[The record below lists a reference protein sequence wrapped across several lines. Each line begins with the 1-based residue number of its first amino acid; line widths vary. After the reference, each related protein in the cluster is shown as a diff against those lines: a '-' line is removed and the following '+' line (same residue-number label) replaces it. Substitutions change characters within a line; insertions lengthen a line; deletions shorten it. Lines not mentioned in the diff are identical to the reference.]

1 LAAGLWLF
9 LIFTTHYF
17 SHVPGSQPTFQRNS
31 DALVNQKI
39 IAGLPVEQELKQFG
53 GFLHFSLP
61 GMEAEPYLSQAGGQG
76 ALIYYIYQLLRPVL
90 DAETYLSLARMIT
103 ALLLVILL
111 VAAAFHVVG
120 QYSLLAVA
128 ISLCI
133 ITYFSWITYF
143 STSLYWQI
151 WGQFLPFV
159 VAFLLYPRVLN
170 KRLRFFSY
178 VTILGVLVMLKALSG
193 YEYITNVVAAAS
205 VPVVYYGFRERL
217 PIRTVSLQVMMIG
230 LAGIVG
236 FVVAFGI
243 HLLQGAAYLG
253 SFDKMLDVLTTRA
266 SIRTFGERPLV
277 CRQGDV
283 PTILLQYMAYPVL
296 PRVFSPVVFMFA
308 AAVFQ
313 IELILFSRLER
324 FRQLIRFF
332 FSKPGKTVFSGILA
346 LLFVALSSFIA
357 LRHPP
362 LVLLA
367 WLMLAG
373 GNALLVLT
381 AYRVT
386 TERRPDQT
394 TSQLN
399 DVHALACATL
409 YAIPVSLTWNIL
421 ALGHAAC
428 HFHMNHITFFLPFGL
443 MFTYISALF
452 IVRGYALAD

>member
-1 LAAGLWLF
+1 
-9 LIFTTHYF
+9 
-17 SHVPGSQPTFQRNS
+17 
-31 DALVNQKI
+31 
-39 IAGLPVEQELKQFG
+39 
-53 GFLHFSLP
+53 
-61 GMEAEPYLSQAGGQG
+61 MEAEPYLSQAGGQG

-111 VAAAFHVVG
+111 IAAAFHVVG
-120 QYSLLAVA
+120 QHSLLAVA

-133 ITYFSWITYF
+133 VTYFSWITYF

-170 KRLRFFSY
+170 KRLRFLSY

-253 SFDKMLDVLTTRA
+253 SFDKMLDVLATQA

-296 PRVFSPVVFMFA
+296 PWVFSPVVFMFA

-313 IELILFSRLER
+313 IELILFSHLKR
-324 FRQLIRFF
+324 FRQLIEFF
-332 FSKPGKTVFSGILA
+332 FSKPGKTVFSVILA
-346 LLFVALSSFIA
+346 LLFVALSGIIA
-357 LRHPP
+357 LLHPP

-399 DVHALACATL
+399 DMHALACATL